1 MRAPWILVR
10 RHLRT
15 HWLRTGLTV
24 TSLVFS
30 LFLFCFLV
38 SIVTTMQ
45 DQVKQSATNRL
56 FVQSAVSLFQDIPL
70 DYQPKIENVA
80 GAEKV
85 SKFQWFGSYYHDR
98 KNFLAQFGVDHE
110 RFLDMYT
117 REMQILD
124 ADGQPSEEARAAAQ
138 KALEADRRACIIGE
152 GLVRDPKFGWKVGQT
167 IQVQTPFFTMTDG
180 SAWEFN
186 VVAVY
191 HPLKANFDDRQ
202 VFFRYDY
209 LDEMR
214 KAGRCVG
221 SDGVGVFVVN
231 VQDGHDSGQVIAD
244 IDGMFHNGPQ
254 RTNTMTEAA
263 FQQLFVSMMG
273 NVPLFL
279 GSIGGAVV
287 FAVVFSVIN
296 TMLMSS
302 RQRTHEVGIL
312 KALGYTDGAVGWL
325 IMVESLTLSLIGG
338 GLGVFLA
345 VTLAELLR
353 MGMGQY
359 FPQYRVHPETAWLGL
374 AITVGIGILA
384 GIVPALNAG
393 RLRPVEALR
402 SEG

>member
-1 MRAPWILVR
+1 
-10 RHLRT
+10 
-15 HWLRTGLTV
+15 
-24 TSLVFS
+24 
-30 LFLFCFLV
+30 
-38 SIVTTMQ
+38 
-45 DQVKQSATNRL
+45 
-56 FVQSAVSLFQDIPL
+56 
-70 DYQPKIENVA
+70 
-80 GAEKV
+80 
-85 SKFQWFGSYYHDR
+85 
-98 KNFLAQFGVDHE
+98 
-110 RFLDMYT
+110 
-117 REMQILD
+117 
-124 ADGQPSEEARAAAQ
+124 
-138 KALEADRRACIIGE
+138 
-152 GLVRDPKFGWKVGQT
+152 VRDPKFGWKVGQT

-180 SAWEFN
+180 SAWEIN

-345 VTLAELLR
+345 VMLAEPLR

>member
-1 MRAPWILVR
+1 MKTPWILAR
-10 RHLRT
+10 RHLRA

-24 TSLVFS
+24 ASLVLG

-70 DYQPKIENVA
+70 DYQPKIENVP
-80 GAEKV
+80 GAEAV
-85 SKFQWFGSYYHDR
+85 CKFQWFGAYYQKR
-98 KNFLAQFGVDHE
+98 ENFLAQFGIDHE
-110 RFLDMYT
+110 RFLGMYT
-117 REMQILD
+117 KEMEILD
-124 ADGQPSEEARAAAQ
+124 AEGKPSQEARAAAQ
-138 KALEADRRACIIGE
+138 AAMNADRRACIIGE
-152 GLVRDPKFGWKVGQT
+152 GLVRDEKFAWKVGQT
-167 IQVQTPFFTMTDG
+167 VQVQTPFFTMNDG

-191 HPLKANFDDRQ
+191 RPLRKNFDDRQ

-214 KAGRCVG
+214 KSGRCVG
-221 SDGVGVFVVN
+221 TEGVGVYVVN
-231 VQDGHDSGQVIAD
+231 VADGHDSGQVIAD
-244 IDGMFHNGPQ
+244 IDGMFRNGPQ

-279 GSIGGAVV
+279 GTIGGAVV

-296 TMLMSS
+296 TMLMAS

-312 KALGYTDGAVGWL
+312 KALGYSNAAVAAM
-325 IMVESLTLSLIGG
+325 IMAESLFLSLLGG
-338 GLGVFLA
+338 GLGVLLA
-345 VTLAELLR
+345 VGMAEGLR
-353 MGMGQY
+353 QGMGAF
-359 FPQYRVHPETAWLGL
+359 FPLYAVKPETAALGL
-374 AITVGIGILA
+374 LITVGIGILS
-384 GIVPALNAG
+384 GIVPALTAS